1 MRQEWNIWVLGGD
14 QRQARLAEQLAIDGH
29 TVHAF
34 ALERAGEL
42 EGVEQE
48 EELEGVELAD
58 CVVLPLP
65 VTGEGGVLNAPLS
78 GGSFS
83 LALLLDRLRPGQVVC
98 AGRVDCRTEAMA
110 ERRGITLHDY
120 FAREE
125 LAVANAVPAALGV
138 EA

>member
-14 QRQARLAEQLAIDGH
+14 QRQARLAEQLAMDGH

-65 VTGEGGVLNAPLS
+65 LS
-78 GGSFS
+78 GRSFS

-98 AGRVDCRTEAMA
+98 AGRVDCRTETMA

-125 LAVANAVPAALGV
+125 LAVANAVPAALAV